1 MQLKLPAPY
10 SCNKR
15 NGRGKKKKT
24 GEMKSRGYTSGNSH
38 AA

>member
-15 NGRGKKKKT
+15 NGRERKKT
-24 GEMKSRGYTSGNSH
+24 GEMKSRAYTSGNSH